1 MKPIVFFRKF
11 HKWLGLIIGI
21 QVLFW
26 AAGGFVMTFFDIE
39 EVRGEHTMAQPVA
52 FSLDDGQVSIT
63 ANQALQQIDFA
74 PESITLKGLLGK
86 PVWVATNKEQ
96 QAIVDAT
103 TGKKLSPLDK
113 SLARQVALA
122 DFSGQGELAELTLLS
137 EELGEVRGK
146 GLPIWQAQFND
157 SDNTRV
163 YISPYNGEVVARRN
177 DTWRV
182 FDFFWMLHIMDYKNR
197 TDFNHPLVVFAA
209 FLALFMTLSGLYLVI
224 KVVFLKRKRTSTP
237 KT

>member
-39 EVRGEHTMAQPVA
+39 EVRGEHTMAQQERFILNQPV
-52 FSLDDGQVSIT
+52 VVT
-63 ANQALQQIDFA
+63 AQQAISQIDFE
-74 PESITLKGLLGK
+74 PESITLKGLLGE
-86 PVWVATNKEQ
+86 PVWIAGDQEQ
-96 QAIVDAT
+96 QAIIDAQ
-103 TGKKLSPLDK
+103 TGQVLSPLDEL
-113 SLARQVALA
+113 LAGQIAVA
-122 DFSGQGELAELTLLS
+122 DFSGDGELVELQLLS

-146 GLPIWQAQFND
+146 ELPIWQAQFND

-163 YISPYNGEVVARRN
+163 YISPQNGDVVARRN

-209 FLALFMTLSGLYLVI
+209 LLALFMTLSGLYLVI
-224 KVVFLKRKRTSTP
+224 KMVFLKPKRAKGTRA
-237 KT
+237 

>member
-39 EVRGEHTMAQPVA
+39 EVRGEHTTAKQEPFTLNQPV
-52 FSLDDGQVSIT
+52 VVT
-63 ANQALQQIDFA
+63 AQQAISQIDFA
-74 PESITLKGLLGK
+74 PETITLKGFLGE
-86 PVWVATNKEQ
+86 PVWVAQGQDK
-96 QAIVDAT
+96 QAIIDAA
-103 TGKKLSPLDK
+103 TGEKLSPLDE

-122 DFSGQGELAELTLLS
+122 DFSGDGELAELNLLS

-163 YISPYNGEVVARRN
+163 YISPQNGEVVARRN

-209 FLALFMTLSGLYLVI
+209 LLALFMTLSGLYLVI
-224 KVVFLKRKRTSTP
+224 KMVFLKPKRANPRKA
-237 KT
+237 

>member
-39 EVRGEHTMAQPVA
+39 EVRGEHTMAQTAA
-52 FSLDDGQVSIT
+52 FTLNGNISIT
-63 ANQALQQIDFA
+63 ASQALQQIDFE
-74 PESITLKGLLGK
+74 PESMTLKGLLGK
-86 PVWVATNKEQ
+86 PVWVAQAEGK
-96 QAIVDAT
+96 QAIVDAS
-103 TGKKLSPLDK
+103 TGQKLSPLDE

-122 DFSGQGELAELTLLS
+122 DFSGEGELAELNLLT

-163 YISPYNGEVVARRN
+163 YISPQSGEVVARRN

-209 FLALFMTLSGLYLVI
+209 FLALFMSLSGLYLVI
-224 KVVFLKRKRTSTP
+224 KMVFLKPKRARAV
-237 KT
+237 KA

>member
-39 EVRGEHTMAQPVA
+39 KVRGEHTMAQPAA
-52 FSLDDGQVSIT
+52 FTLNGDISIT
-63 ANQALQQIDFA
+63 ASQALQKIDFK
-74 PESITLKGLLGK
+74 PESMTLKGLLGN
-86 PVWVATNKEQ
+86 PVWVATQQEQ
-96 QAIVDAT
+96 QAIIDAT
-103 TGKKLSPLDK
+103 TGEKLSPLDE
-113 SLARQVALA
+113 SMARQIALA
-122 DFSGQGELAELTLLS
+122 DFSGEGELAELNLLA

-163 YISPYNGEVVARRN
+163 YISPQSGEVVARRN

-197 TDFNHPLVVFAA
+197 SDFNHPLVVFAA

-224 KVVFLKRKRTSTP
+224 KMVFLKPKRARAV
-237 KT
+237 KA

>member
-39 EVRGEHTMAQPVA
+39 EVRGEHTMAKPAA
-52 FSLDDGQVSIT
+52 FSLNERVTIT

-74 PESITLKGLLGK
+74 PESITLKGVLGK
-86 PVWVATNKEQ
+86 PVWVATNQEQ

-103 TGKKLSPLDK
+103 TGQKLSPLDE

-122 DFSGQGELAELTLLS
+122 DFSGEGELAELTLLS

-163 YISPYNGEVVARRN
+163 YISPQNGEVVARRN

-209 FLALFMTLSGLYLVI
+209 LLALFMTLSGLYLVI
-224 KVVFLKRKRTSTP
+224 KMVFLKPKRANPRKA
-237 KT
+237 

>member
-39 EVRGEHTMAQPVA
+39 EVRGEHTMAEQEPFTINQPVA
-52 FSLDDGQVSIT
+52 VT
-63 ANQALQQIDFA
+63 AQQAISQIDFE
-74 PESITLKGLLGK
+74 PETITLKGLLGE
-86 PVWVATNKEQ
+86 PVWIATHQEQ
-96 QAIVDAT
+96 QAIIDAQ
-103 TGKKLSPLDK
+103 TGQLLSPLDE
-113 SLARQVALA
+113 LRAGQIALA
-122 DFSGQGELAELTLLS
+122 DFSGEGELVELQLLS

-163 YISPYNGEVVARRN
+163 YISPQNGEVVARRN

-209 FLALFMTLSGLYLVI
+209 LLALFMTLSGLYLVI
-224 KVVFLKRKRTSTP
+224 KMVFLKPKRAKVT
-237 KT
+237 KA

>member
-39 EVRGEHTMAQPVA
+39 EVRGEHTMAKPAA
-52 FSLDDGQVSIT
+52 FSLNERVTIT

-74 PESITLKGLLGK
+74 PERITLKGLLGK
-86 PVWVATNKEQ
+86 PVWVATNQEQ

-103 TGKKLSPLDK
+103 TGQKLSPLDE

-122 DFSGQGELAELTLLS
+122 DFSGEGELAELTLLS

-163 YISPYNGEVVARRN
+163 YISPQNGEVVARRN

-209 FLALFMTLSGLYLVI
+209 LLALFMTLSGLYLVI
-224 KVVFLKRKRTSTP
+224 KMVFLKPKRANPRKA
-237 KT
+237 

>member
-39 EVRGEHTMAQPVA
+39 EVRGEHTMAKPAA
-52 FSLDDGQVSIT
+52 FSLNERVTIT

-86 PVWVATNKEQ
+86 PVWVATNQEQ

-103 TGKKLSPLDK
+103 TGQKLSPLDE

-122 DFSGQGELAELTLLS
+122 DFSGEGELAELTLLS

-163 YISPYNGEVVARRN
+163 YISPQNGEVVARRN

-209 FLALFMTLSGLYLVI
+209 LLALFMTLSGLYLVI
-224 KVVFLKRKRTSTP
+224 KMVFLKPKRANPRKA
-237 KT
+237 

>member
-11 HKWLGLIIGI
+11 HKWVGLIIGI

-39 EVRGEHTMAQPVA
+39 EVRGEHTMAQQEPFTLNQPV
-52 FSLDDGQVSIT
+52 VVT
-63 ANQALQQIDFA
+63 AQQAISQIDFE
-74 PESITLKGLLGK
+74 PETITLKGLLGE
-86 PVWVATNKEQ
+86 PVWVAGNQEQ
-96 QAIVDAT
+96 QAIIDAT
-103 TGKKLSPLDK
+103 TGEKLSPLDE

-122 DFSGQGELAELTLLS
+122 DFTGDGELAELNLIS

-163 YISPYNGEVVARRN
+163 YISPQNGEVVARRN

-209 FLALFMTLSGLYLVI
+209 LLALFMTLSGLYLVI
-224 KVVFLKRKRTSTP
+224 KMVFLKPKRANPRKA
-237 KT
+237 

>member
-1 MKPIVFFRKF
+1 
-11 HKWLGLIIGI
+11 
-21 QVLFW
+21 
-26 AAGGFVMTFFDIE
+26 MTFFDIE
-39 EVRGEHTMAQPVA
+39 KVRGEHTMAQPA
-52 FSLDDGQVSIT
+52 AYTLNSDISIT
-63 ANQALQQIDFA
+63 ASQALQQIDFE
-74 PESITLKGLLGK
+74 PESMTLKGLLGK
-86 PVWVATNKEQ
+86 PVWVAQTQDK
-96 QAIVDAT
+96 QAVVDAT
-103 TGKKLSPLDK
+103 TGQKLSPLND
-113 SLARQVALA
+113 SLARQIALA
-122 DFSGQGELAELTLLS
+122 DFTGEGELAELTLLS

-163 YISPYNGEVVARRN
+163 YVSPQSGEVVARRN

-209 FLALFMTLSGLYLVI
+209 LLALFMTLSGLYLVI
-224 KVVFLKRKRTSTP
+224 KMVFLKPKRPSTL

>member
-11 HKWLGLIIGI
+11 HKWLGLVIGI

-39 EVRGEHTMAQPVA
+39 EVRGEHTMAQPA
-52 FSLDDGQVSIT
+52 AYTLNGDISIT
-63 ANQALQQIDFA
+63 ATQALQQIDFE
-74 PESITLKGLLGK
+74 PESMTLKGFLGN
-86 PVWVATNKEQ
+86 PVWVAQSEGK

-103 TGKKLSPLDK
+103 TGQKLSPLDE
-113 SLARQVALA
+113 SMARQVALA
-122 DFSGQGELAELTLLS
+122 DFSGEGELASIQLLS

-146 GLPIWQAQFND
+146 DLPIWQAQFND

-163 YISPYNGEVVARRN
+163 YISPQSGDVVARRN

-224 KVVFLKRKRTSTP
+224 KMVFVKPKRNRVVKA
-237 KT
+237 

>member
-39 EVRGEHTMAQPVA
+39 KVRGEHTMAQPAA
-52 FSLDDGQVSIT
+52 FTLNGDISIT
-63 ANQALQQIDFA
+63 ASQALQKIDFK
-74 PESITLKGLLGK
+74 PESMTLKGLLGK
-86 PVWVATNKEQ
+86 PVWVATQQEQ
-96 QAIVDAT
+96 QAIIDAT
-103 TGKKLSPLDK
+103 TGEKLSPLDE
-113 SLARQVALA
+113 SMARQIALA
-122 DFSGQGELAELTLLS
+122 DFSGEGELAELNLLA

-163 YISPYNGEVVARRN
+163 YISPQSGEVVARRN

-197 TDFNHPLVVFAA
+197 SDFNHPLVVFAA

-224 KVVFLKRKRTSTP
+224 KMVFLKPKRARAV
-237 KT
+237 KA

>member
-39 EVRGEHTMAQPVA
+39 KVRGEHTTAQPAAFTLNGDVA
-52 FSLDDGQVSIT
+52 IT
-63 ANQALQQIDFA
+63 ANQALQQIDFE
-74 PESITLKGLLGK
+74 PESMTLKGLIGK
-86 PVWVATNKEQ
+86 PVWIAQGQGK
-96 QAIVDAT
+96 QAVVDAM
-103 TGKKLSPLDK
+103 TGAKLSPLDET
-113 SLARQVALA
+113 LARQVAVA
-122 DFSGQGELAELTLLS
+122 DFSGEGELAEITLLS
-137 EELGEVRGK
+137 EEVGEVRGR

-163 YISPYNGEVVARRN
+163 YISPDSGEVVARRN

-209 FLALFMTLSGLYLVI
+209 FLALFMSLSGLYLVI
-224 KVVFLKRKRTSTP
+224 KMVFLKPKRSRAV
-237 KT
+237 KA

>member
-39 EVRGEHTMAQPVA
+39 EVRGEHTMAQQAPFTLNGEVA
-52 FSLDDGQVSIT
+52 IS
-63 ANQALQQIDFA
+63 ANQALQQIDFT
-74 PESITLKGLLGK
+74 PESMTLKGLLGN
-86 PVWVATNKEQ
+86 PVWVAQSQDK
-96 QAIVDAT
+96 QAVIDAT
-103 TGKKLSPLDK
+103 TGQKLTPVVESM
-113 SLARQVALA
+113 ARQVALA
-122 DFSGQGELAELTLLS
+122 DFSGEGELAELNLLT

-163 YISPYNGEVVARRN
+163 YISPQSGEVIARRN

-209 FLALFMTLSGLYLVI
+209 LLALFMTLSGLYLVI
-224 KVVFLKRKRTSTP
+224 KMVFLKPKRATFRKA
-237 KT
+237 

>member
-11 HKWLGLIIGI
+11 HKWVGLIIGI

-39 EVRGEHTMAQPVA
+39 EVRGEHTMAQPAA
-52 FSLDDGQVSIT
+52 FSLNGQVPIT
-63 ANQALQQIDFA
+63 ANQALQQIDFT
-74 PESITLKGLLGK
+74 PESMTLKGFLGQ
-86 PVWVATNKEQ
+86 PVWVATHQEQ
-96 QAIVDAT
+96 QAIIDAT
-103 TGKKLSPLDK
+103 TGEKLSPLDE

-122 DFSGQGELAELTLLS
+122 DFSGDGELAELSLLS

-163 YISPYNGEVVARRN
+163 YISPQNGEVVARRN

-209 FLALFMTLSGLYLVI
+209 LLALFMTLSGMYLVI
-224 KVVFLKRKRTSTP
+224 KMVFLKPKRANPRKT
-237 KT
+237 